1 MPEEFMG
8 CSRECNGDGWDDH
21 ITVTMY
27 NMGQY
32 NECHYSQCLTIK
44 DATKLRDQLTALIEK
59 NKENPIIVA
68 KEY

>member
-8 CSRECNGDGWDDH
+8 CSRKCNGDGWDDH

-27 NMGQY
+27 NMGMY
-32 NECHYSQCLTIK
+32 SENHYSQCLTIK